1 MRYSKLKHIL
11 DFIVASLSLLALMPI
26 FLIVYMGATISC
38 KSHGIYKQERIGLC
52 GRPFVIFKFKS
63 MRDVTQNSDFL
74 TSIDN
79 PRITKFGKVI
89 RRSKLDEIPQL
100 LNIIKGEMSFV
111 GPRPDV
117 PGFADRLNQKSTYVC
132 KVKPGI
138 TCSASLFFRDEELL
152 LKSVHNRQKFNEEV
166 IWPKKVE
173 LNNNYAEN
181 YSFKEDLRII
191 FQTLGLLESKRF
203 KI

>member
-1 MRYSKLKHIL
+1 MPYSKLKHIL
-11 DFIVASLSLLALMPI
+11 DFVIASLSLLTLMPI
-26 FLIVYMGATISC
+26 FLIVYVGASLSS

-63 MRDVTQNSDFL
+63 MRDVTQNSDYH
-74 TSIDN
+74 TAIDN
-79 PRITKFGKVI
+79 PRITNFGKII
-89 RRSKLDEIPQL
+89 RRTKLDEIPQL

-117 PGFADRLNQKSTYVC
+117 PGYADRLNQESNYVC

-152 LKSVHNRQKFNEEV
+152 LRSVLDRQKFNDEV

-173 LNNNYAEN
+173 LNNNYAEI
-181 YSFKEDLRII
+181 YSFKEDLRLI
-191 FQTLGLLESKRF
+191 FQTLGIIKSKRF